1 MSDSYQ
7 ILVRKTDRKCTDGIL
22 CISRYVA
29 LYVILILSVSITMY
43 IISKFFRLYRQE
55 YDLLIPKYIIQSN
68 TLQDNYIGYVKEL
81 YFQ

>member
-1 MSDSYQ
+1 
-7 ILVRKTDRKCTDGIL
+7 
-22 CISRYVA
+22 
-29 LYVILILSVSITMY
+29 MY